1 MKRISRFLGV
11 FLCLAIVISV
21 SVFAGSTTIDV
32 STADEGFF
40 TVNYDASSDLKRKV
54 GVNYDGKTT
63 YYNYTPGTEASYTF
77 DHGEGYYTISLY
89 RNISGTSYR
98 LVTSESVSVS
108 AVDPMAKYLVS
119 TAEVTFAEDDAV
131 GMKAAELCERRE
143 TVEEKP
149 VAIHNYIAGT
159 FTYDN
164 VFANDVRRGAIKNY
178 TPDTA
183 HLLERQQGVCYDFSA
198 LFAAM
203 CRSQGIPCA
212 VAKGYTIG
220 GYHAWNMVYLNDAWV
235 GIDLTA
241 SIAYGLS
248 DTDELADFTATM
260 NRYFNYTF

>member
-40 TVNYDASSDLKRKV
+40 TVNYDASSDLKMKV

-98 LVTSESVSVS
+98 LVTSESVKVT
-108 AVDPMAKYLVS
+108 AFDPMAKYLVS

-131 GMKAAELCERRE
+131 GMKAAELCEGLE
-143 TVEEKP
+143 TVEEKL

-212 VAKGYTIG
+212 VEKGYYNG
-220 GYHAWNMVYLNDAWV
+220 GYHAWNAVYANGVWNR
-235 GIDLTA
+235 IDMTA
-241 SIAYGLS
+241 AIARQHTQAQTLS
-248 DTDELADFTATM
+248 ECTFTM
-260 NRYFNYTF
+260 GGNSGYTY